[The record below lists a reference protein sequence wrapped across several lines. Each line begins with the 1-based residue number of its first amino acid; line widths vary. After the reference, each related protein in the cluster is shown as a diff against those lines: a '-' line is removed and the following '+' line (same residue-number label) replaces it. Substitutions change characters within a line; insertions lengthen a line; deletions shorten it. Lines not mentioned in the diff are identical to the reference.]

1 MRLARAIQ
9 TQNTNE
15 NRSLGTKKSKIGAAI
30 ITCCSRRASQRGK
43 TLLISAEDNMEE
55 VPDALQLV
63 EQLTRAAVSGDV
75 ADLPDGGIEVLQR
88 RISHALGTIDRTRV
102 LTTLQ
107 TAADHGSIAVLGR
120 LLVYFPPASCP
131 AVDVL
136 MEAVGQ
142 RRMVMVRE
150 ARSFVLKHAN
160 LVESLEPTR
169 DAPHVATVLRAV
181 WAPLVFAAQ
190 GGCLDIMEDVMQS
203 MEADA
208 RALGVASCPHIV
220 VPTILSCLED
230 AMVFACRA
238 GKLHMLR
245 YLVET
250 PVMYGGDA
258 LVLKPN
264 FDNSRLLREAC
275 ATHQLPVIKYL
286 CSLPCIDPSAN
297 GSAVLDEVCTLTSH
311 GTVLPSSVMGSWLR

>member
-1 MRLARAIQ
+1 MWF
-9 TQNTNE
+9 
-15 NRSLGTKKSKIGAAI
+15 GVGATDAV
-30 ITCCSRRASQRGK
+30 SVDDS
-43 TLLISAEDNMEE
+43 MEE
-55 VPDALQLV
+55 APDALQLA
-63 EQLTRAAVSGDV
+63 EQLTRAAVSGDI
-75 ADLPDGGIEVLQR
+75 ADLPDGDVEVLQR
-88 RISHALGTIDRTRV
+88 RIAHAIGTPGRIRV
-102 LTTLQ
+102 LATLH
-107 TAADHGSIAVLGR
+107 TAADYGSLAVLGR
-120 LLVYFPPASCP
+120 LLVCFPPASCP
-131 AVDVL
+131 VNGVL
-136 MEAVGQ
+136 KQAVGLH
-142 RRMVMVRE
+142 RVVVVRE
-150 ARSFVLKHAN
+150 ARSFVLRLPG

-169 DAPHVATVLRAV
+169 DVPHVTTILRVA
-181 WAPLVFAAQ
+181 WAPLMFAAR

>member
-1 MRLARAIQ
+1 
-9 TQNTNE
+9 
-15 NRSLGTKKSKIGAAI
+15 
-30 ITCCSRRASQRGK
+30 
-43 TLLISAEDNMEE
+43 MEE

-150 ARSFVLKHAN
+150 ARSFVLNHA
-160 LVESLEPTR
+160 SLMQPPEPTL
-169 DAPHVATVLRAV
+169 AVSNALRTA

-190 GGCLDIMEDVMQS
+190 
-203 MEADA
+203 A
-208 RALGVASCPHIV
+208 GVS
-220 VPTILSCLED
+220 
-230 AMVFACRA
+230 
-238 GKLHMLR
+238 
-245 YLVET
+245 
-250 PVMYGGDA
+250 
-258 LVLKPN
+258 
-264 FDNSRLLREAC
+264 
-275 ATHQLPVIKYL
+275 
-286 CSLPCIDPSAN
+286 
-297 GSAVLDEVCTLTSH
+297 TSWR
-311 GTVLPSSVMGSWLR
+311 M